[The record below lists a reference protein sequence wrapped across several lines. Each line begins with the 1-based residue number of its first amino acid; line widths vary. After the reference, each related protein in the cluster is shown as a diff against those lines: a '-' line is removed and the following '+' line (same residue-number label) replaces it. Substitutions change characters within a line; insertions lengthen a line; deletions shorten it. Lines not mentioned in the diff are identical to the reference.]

1 MILEVFMNL
10 IKKLLR
16 SVSAVTV
23 SALLALPVMAADAQW
38 KRNDK
43 GWWYEEA
50 NGAYP
55 TNQWKLINNK
65 WYYFDNIGYMLEN
78 RWVGNY
84 YVGADG
90 AMLVSTSTPDGYYVD
105 ATGKWVEG
113 IRRTVNISKRSGT
126 SSGGGRSGGSGGGR
140 SSGRRSSGSSGGGR
154 SSGGSGGSSS
164 GGSSGGSSSGSGSSG
179 GSSSSG
185 SSGISGSS
193 TVTTNT
199 NTGNTGSNTNANTSG
214 GNHQVVTSNI
224 SNNNNANTNTNIGN
238 TSVNTQNNN
247 VANTGNNTP
256 STVVTPN
263 ASNNAANIVTQ
274 VSSEETRVIDAL
286 KAMGVSEKEAKLYY
300 IINAYRESQGL
311 QKLSFSKSLTIVART
326 HVSDSNTYTP
336 ENQRDSRGM
345 QGNLHSWSN
354 HGSWTPVVYTSD
366 HEYAANMWSKPREL
380 TSYTGNGYE
389 ISSWYSGNITPEDAL
404 DLWKNS
410 SGHNAVMTTQG
421 NWSDLKTMG
430 VAIDG
435 KYAHVWFGSAADPA
449 GYYDVAN
456 YKVLHP

>member
-1 MILEVFMNL
+1 MNL
-10 IKKLLR
+10 IKKLLC
-16 SVSAVTV
+16 SVSAVAV
-23 SALLALPVMAADAQW
+23 SSLLVLPVMAADAQW

-113 IRRTVNISKRSGT
+113 IRKTVNISKRSSG
-126 SSGGGRSGGSGGGR
+126 SSGGRSSGSGGGR
-140 SSGRRSSGSSGGGR
+140 SSGRRSSGGSSG
-154 SSGGSGGSSS
+154 
-164 GGSSGGSSSGSGSSG
+164 GGSSSGSGSSG

-185 SSGISGSS
+185 SSSGAGLSGSIN
-193 TVTTNT
+193 TNT
-199 NTGNTGSNTNANTSG
+199 NNSGSNTNANTTGS
-214 GNHQVVTSNI
+214 NHQVVTPNT
-224 SNNNNANTNTNIGN
+224 SNNNNANTSTNTGN
-238 TSVNTQNNN
+238 TSANTQNNN
-247 VANTGNNTP
+247 VANTGNNNAP
-256 STVVTPN
+256 SAVVTPG
-263 ASNNAANIVTQ
+263 ASNSAANTVTQ

-300 IINAYRESQGL
+300 IINAYRESKGL

-389 ISSWYSGNITPEDAL
+389 ISSWNSGNITPEDAL

-456 YKVLHP
+456 YQVLHP

>member
-1 MILEVFMNL
+1 MNL
-10 IKKLLR
+10 IKKLLC
-16 SVSAVTV
+16 SVSVVAV

-113 IRRTVNISKRSGT
+113 IKRSVNISKRSGT
-126 SSGGGRSGGSGGGR
+126 SSGGGRSGGSGR
-140 SSGRRSSGSSGGGR
+140 SSGRRSSGGGRSSGGSSSGGSSSGSSSGSG

-164 GGSSGGSSSGSGSSG
+164 GGSSSGSVS
-179 GSSSSG
+179 
-185 SSGISGSS
+185 
-193 TVTTNT
+193 T
-199 NTGNTGSNTNANTSG
+199 NTGNAGSNTNANTSG
-214 GNHQVVTSNI
+214 GNHQVVTPNA
-224 SNNNNANTNTNIGN
+224 SNNNNANTSTNIGN

-247 VANTGNNTP
+247 VANTGNNNTP

-263 ASNNAANIVTQ
+263 ASNNAANTVTQ

-300 IINAYRESQGL
+300 IINAYRESKGL

-389 ISSWYSGNITPEDAL
+389 ISSWYGSNITPEDAL

>member
-1 MILEVFMNL
+1 MNL
-10 IKKLLR
+10 IKKLLC
-16 SVSAVTV
+16 SVSAVAV
-23 SALLALPVMAADAQW
+23 SAFLALPVMAADAQW

-55 TNQWKLINNK
+55 TSQWKLINNK

-126 SSGGGRSGGSGGGR
+126 SSGGGSGSGGGR
-140 SSGRRSSGSSGGGR
+140 SSGRRSSGSSGG
-154 SSGGSGGSSS
+154 S
-164 GGSSGGSSSGSGSSG
+164 
-179 GSSSSG
+179 
-185 SSGISGSS
+185 SGSS

-199 NTGNTGSNTNANTSG
+199 NTGNAGSNTNANTSG
-214 GNHQVVTSNI
+214 GNHQVVTPNA
-224 SNNNNANTNTNIGN
+224 SNNNNANTSTNTGN

-247 VANTGNNTP
+247 VANTGNNNTP

-263 ASNNAANIVTQ
+263 ASNNAANTVTQ

-300 IINAYRESQGL
+300 IINAYRESKGL

-354 HGSWTPVVYTSD
+354 HGSWTPMVYTSD

-456 YKVLHP
+456 YQVLHP

>member
-1 MILEVFMNL
+1 MNL
-10 IKKLLR
+10 IKKLLC
-16 SVSAVTV
+16 SVSVVAV

-113 IRRTVNISKRSGT
+113 IKRSVNISKRSGT
-126 SSGGGRSGGSGGGR
+126 SSGGGRSGGSGR
-140 SSGRRSSGSSGGGR
+140 SSGRRSSGGGR
-154 SSGGSGGSSS
+154 SSGGSSS
-164 GGSSGGSSSGSGSSG
+164 GGSSSGSSSGSGSSG

-185 SSGISGSS
+185 SSSGSVS
-193 TVTTNT
+193 T
-199 NTGNTGSNTNANTSG
+199 NTGNAGSNTNANTSG
-214 GNHQVVTSNI
+214 GNHQVVTPNA
-224 SNNNNANTNTNIGN
+224 SNNNNANTSTNTGN
-238 TSVNTQNNN
+238 TFVNTQNNN
-247 VANTGNNTP
+247 VANTGNNNTP

-263 ASNNAANIVTQ
+263 ASNNAANTVTQ

-456 YKVLHP
+456 YQVLHP

>member
-1 MILEVFMNL
+1 MNL
-10 IKKLLR
+10 IKKLLC
-16 SVSAVTV
+16 SVSVVAV

-90 AMLVSTSTPDGYYVD
+90 AMLVSISTPDGYYVD

-126 SSGGGRSGGSGGGR
+126 SSGGGSGSGGGR
-140 SSGRRSSGSSGGGR
+140 SSGRRSSGSSGG
-154 SSGGSGGSSS
+154 SSGSSSS
-164 GGSSGGSSSGSGSSG
+164 GGSSNGSSSGSGSSG

-185 SSGISGSS
+185 SSGSSGSS

-199 NTGNTGSNTNANTSG
+199 NTGNAGSNTNANTSG
-214 GNHQVVTSNI
+214 GNHQVVTPNI
-224 SNNNNANTNTNIGN
+224 SNNNNANTNTNTGN

-300 IINAYRESQGL
+300 IINAYRESKGL

-354 HGSWTPVVYTSD
+354 HGSWTPMVYTSD

-389 ISSWYSGNITPEDAL
+389 ISSWNSGNITPEDAL

-456 YKVLHP
+456 YQVLHP

>member
-1 MILEVFMNL
+1 MNL
-10 IKKLLR
+10 IKKLLC
-16 SVSAVTV
+16 SVSAVAV

-113 IRRTVNISKRSGT
+113 IRKTANISKRSGT
-126 SSGGGRSGGSGGGR
+126 SSGGSGGRSRGSSGGR
-140 SSGRRSSGSSGGGR
+140 SSGRSSGGSSGGGR
-154 SSGGSGGSSS
+154 SSGGSSS

-185 SSGISGSS
+185 SSGSLSS
-193 TVTTNT
+193 SVNT
-199 NTGNTGSNTNANTSG
+199 NTDNAGSNTNANTTG
-214 GNHQVVTSNI
+214 GNHQVVTPNA
-224 SNNNNANTNTNIGN
+224 SNNNNANTSTNTGN

-247 VANTGNNTP
+247 LANTGNNTP

-366 HEYAANMWSKPREL
+366 HEYSANMWSKPREL

-435 KYAHVWFGSAADPA
+435 KYAHVWFGSSADPA

-456 YKVLHP
+456 YQVLHP

>member
-1 MILEVFMNL
+1 MNL
-10 IKKLLR
+10 IKKLLC
-16 SVSAVTV
+16 SVSAVAV
-23 SALLALPVMAADAQW
+23 SAFLALPVMAADAQW

-55 TNQWKLINNK
+55 TNQWRLINNK

-113 IRRTVNISKRSGT
+113 IKRTVNISKRSSG
-126 SSGGGRSGGSGGGR
+126 SSGGRSSGSGGGR
-140 SSGRRSSGSSGGGR
+140 SSGRRSSGGGR
-154 SSGGSGGSSS
+154 SSGGSS
-164 GGSSGGSSSGSGSSG
+164 GGGSSSGSGSSG

-185 SSGISGSS
+185 SSSGAGSSGSIN
-193 TVTTNT
+193 TNT
-199 NTGNTGSNTNANTSG
+199 NNTGSNTNVNTTG
-214 GNHQVVTSNI
+214 GNHQVVTPNA
-224 SNNNNANTNTNIGN
+224 SNNNNANTSTNTGN
-238 TSVNTQNNN
+238 TSAAAQNNN
-247 VANTGNNTP
+247 VANAGNNNTP
-256 STVVTPN
+256 STVVTPS
-263 ASNNAANIVTQ
+263 ASNSAANTVTQ

-311 QKLSFSKSLTIVART
+311 SKLSFSKSLTIVARI

-366 HEYAANMWSKPREL
+366 HEYADNMWSKPREL

-389 ISSWYSGNITPEDAL
+389 ISSWYSGNITPEYAL

-421 NWSDLKTMG
+421 DWSDLKTMG

-435 KYAHVWFGSAADPA
+435 KYAHVWFGSTADPA

-456 YKVLHP
+456 YQVLHP

>member
-1 MILEVFMNL
+1 MNL
-10 IKKLLR
+10 IKKLLC
-16 SVSAVTV
+16 SVSVVAV
-23 SALLALPVMAADAQW
+23 SAFLALPVMAADAQW

-113 IRRTVNISKRSGT
+113 IRKTVNISKKSSG
-126 SSGGGRSGGSGGGR
+126 SSGGRSSGSGGGR
-140 SSGRRSSGSSGGGR
+140 SSGRRSSGGSGGSSGGGR
-154 SSGGSGGSSS
+154 SSGGSSSS
-164 GGSSGGSSSGSGSSG
+164 GSSSGS
-179 GSSSSG
+179 
-185 SSGISGSS
+185 
-193 TVTTNT
+193 VNT
-199 NTGNTGSNTNANTSG
+199 NTGNAGSNTNANTTG
-214 GNHQVVTSNI
+214 GNHQVVTPNT
-224 SNNNNANTNTNIGN
+224 SNNNNANTSTNTGN
-238 TSVNTQNNN
+238 TSANTQNNN
-247 VANTGNNTP
+247 VANTGNNNTP
-256 STVVTPN
+256 SAVVTPG
-263 ASNNAANIVTQ
+263 ASNSAANTVTQ

-389 ISSWYSGNITPEDAL
+389 ISSWYSGNITPEDAF

-435 KYAHVWFGSAADPA
+435 RYAHVWFGSAADPA

-456 YKVLHP
+456 YQVLHP

>member
-1 MILEVFMNL
+1 MNL
-10 IKKLLR
+10 IKKLLCF
-16 SVSAVTV
+16 VSAVAV
-23 SALLALPVMAADAQW
+23 SSLLVLPVMAADAQW

-126 SSGGGRSGGSGGGR
+126 SSGGSGGRSSGSGGGR
-140 SSGRRSSGSSGGGR
+140 SSGRRSSGGSSAGGG
-154 SSGGSGGSSS
+154 S
-164 GGSSGGSSSGSGSSG
+164 
-179 GSSSSG
+179 SSSSG
-185 SSGISGSS
+185 SSGSLSGAGSSGSAS
-193 TVTTNT
+193 TNT
-199 NTGNTGSNTNANTSG
+199 NNAGSNTNVNTSG
-214 GNHQVVTSNI
+214 GNHQVVTPNT
-224 SNNNNANTNTNIGN
+224 SNNNNANTSTNTGN

-247 VANTGNNTP
+247 VANTGNNNTP

-354 HGSWTPVVYTSD
+354 HGSWTPMVYTSD

-389 ISSWYSGNITPEDAL
+389 ISSWNSGNITPEDAL

-410 SGHNAVMTTQG
+410 SGHNVVMTTQG

-456 YKVLHP
+456 YQVLHP

>member
-1 MILEVFMNL
+1 MNL
-10 IKKLLR
+10 FKKVLC
-16 SVSAVTV
+16 SVSVAAV
-23 SALLALPVMAADAQW
+23 SALLAVPVMAADAQW
-38 KRNDK
+38 KKNDK

-50 NGAYP
+50 DGSYP
-55 TNQWKLINNK
+55 TNQWRFINNK

-105 ATGKWVEG
+105 STGKWVEG

-126 SSGGGRSGGSGGGR
+126 SSGGGRSGGSGR
-140 SSGRRSSGSSGGGR
+140 S
-154 SSGGSGGSSS
+154 
-164 GGSSGGSSSGSGSSG
+164 
-179 GSSSSG
+179 
-185 SSGISGSS
+185 SGSS
-193 TVTTNT
+193 TVTTNKNT
-199 NTGNTGSNTNANTSG
+199 NNAGSNTNANTSG
-214 GNHQVVTSNI
+214 GNHQVITPNT
-224 SNNNNANTNTNIGN
+224 SNNNNANTSTNTGN
-238 TSVNTQNNN
+238 TSLNTQNNN

-263 ASNNAANIVTQ
+263 ASNNAANTVTQ

-300 IINAYRESQGL
+300 IINAYRESKGL
-311 QKLSFSKSLTIVART
+311 QKLSFSKSLTTVART

-336 ENQRDSRGM
+336 EKQRDSRGM

-389 ISSWYSGNITPEDAL
+389 ISSWNSGNITPEDAL

-421 NWSDLKTMG
+421 DWSDLKTMG

-456 YKVLHP
+456 YQVLHP

>member
-10 IKKLLR
+10 IKKLLC
-16 SVSAVTV
+16 SVSVVAV

-126 SSGGGRSGGSGGGR
+126 SSGGGRSSGSGGGR
-140 SSGRRSSGSSGGGR
+140 SSGRRSSGGGR
-154 SSGGSGGSSS
+154 SSGGSSS
-164 GGSSGGSSSGSGSSG
+164 GGSSSGSSAGSGSSG
-179 GSSSSG
+179 GSSGSGSSG
-185 SSGISGSS
+185 SSSGS
-193 TVTTNT
+193 VNT
-199 NTGNTGSNTNANTSG
+199 NTDNARSNTNANTSG
-214 GNHQVVTSNI
+214 GNHQVVTPNT
-224 SNNNNANTNTNIGN
+224 SNNNNTNTSTNTGN
-238 TSVNTQNNN
+238 TSANTQNNN
-247 VANTGNNTP
+247 VVNAGNNNTP

-263 ASNNAANIVTQ
+263 ASNNAANTVTQ

-326 HVSDSNTYTP
+326 HVSDSNNYTP

-389 ISSWYSGNITPEDAL
+389 ISSWNSGNITPEDAL

-456 YKVLHP
+456 YQVLHP

>member
-1 MILEVFMNL
+1 
-10 IKKLLR
+10 
-16 SVSAVTV
+16 
-23 SALLALPVMAADAQW
+23 
-38 KRNDK
+38 
-43 GWWYEEA
+43 
-50 NGAYP
+50 
-55 TNQWKLINNK
+55 
-65 WYYFDNIGYMLEN
+65 MLEN

-105 ATGKWVEG
+105 ANGKWVEG
-113 IRRTVNISKRSGT
+113 IKRTVNISKRSSG
-126 SSGGGRSGGSGGGR
+126 SSGGRSSSSGGGR
-140 SSGRRSSGSSGGGR
+140 SSGRRSSGGSGGSSGGGR
-154 SSGGSGGSSS
+154 SSGGSSSS
-164 GGSSGGSSSGSGSSG
+164 GSSGSSGGSSSGSGSSG
-179 GSSSSG
+179 GSSGSGSSG
-185 SSGISGSS
+185 SSSGS
-193 TVTTNT
+193 VNTNT
-199 NTGNTGSNTNANTSG
+199 NNAGSNTNANTTG
-214 GNHQVVTSNI
+214 GNHQVVTPNT
-224 SNNNNANTNTNIGN
+224 SNNNNANTSTNTGN
-238 TSVNTQNNN
+238 TSANTQNNN
-247 VANTGNNTP
+247 VANTGNNNTP
-256 STVVTPN
+256 STVVTPS
-263 ASNNAANIVTQ
+263 ASNNAANTVTQ

-300 IINAYRESQGL
+300 IINAYRESKGL
-311 QKLSFSKSLTIVART
+311 QKLSFSKSLTIIART

-354 HGSWTPVVYTSD
+354 HGNWTPVVYTSD

-389 ISSWYSGNITPEDAL
+389 ISSWSGGNITPEDAL

-456 YKVLHP
+456 YQVLHP

>member
-1 MILEVFMNL
+1 MNL
-10 IKKLLR
+10 IKKLLC
-16 SVSAVTV
+16 SVSVVAV

-126 SSGGGRSGGSGGGR
+126 SSGGGSGSGGGR
-140 SSGRRSSGSSGGGR
+140 SSGRRSSGSSGG
-154 SSGGSGGSSS
+154 S
-164 GGSSGGSSSGSGSSG
+164 
-179 GSSSSG
+179 
-185 SSGISGSS
+185 SGSS

-199 NTGNTGSNTNANTSG
+199 NTGNAGSNTNANTSG
-214 GNHQVVTSNI
+214 GNHQVVTPNA
-224 SNNNNANTNTNIGN
+224 SNNNNANTSTNTGN

-247 VANTGNNTP
+247 VANTGNNNTP

-263 ASNNAANIVTQ
+263 ASNNAANTVTQ

-354 HGSWTPVVYTSD
+354 HGSWTPMVYTSD

-389 ISSWYSGNITPEDAL
+389 ISSWNSGNITPEDAL

-456 YKVLHP
+456 YQVLHP

>member
-1 MILEVFMNL
+1 M
-10 IKKLLR
+10 
-16 SVSAVTV
+16 S
-23 SALLALPVMAADAQW
+23 
-38 KRNDK
+38 
-43 GWWYEEA
+43 
-50 NGAYP
+50 
-55 TNQWKLINNK
+55 
-65 WYYFDNIGYMLEN
+65 
-78 RWVGNY
+78 
-84 YVGADG
+84 
-90 AMLVSTSTPDGYYVD
+90 
-105 ATGKWVEG
+105 
-113 IRRTVNISKRSGT
+113 
-126 SSGGGRSGGSGGGR
+126 
-140 SSGRRSSGSSGGGR
+140 
-154 SSGGSGGSSS
+154 
-164 GGSSGGSSSGSGSSG
+164 
-179 GSSSSG
+179 
-185 SSGISGSS
+185 
-193 TVTTNT
+193 
-199 NTGNTGSNTNANTSG
+199 NTGN
-214 GNHQVVTSNI
+214 
-224 SNNNNANTNTNIGN
+224 
-238 TSVNTQNNN
+238 
-247 VANTGNNTP
+247 NNTP
-256 STVVTPN
+256 STVVTPS
-263 ASNNAANIVTQ
+263 ASNNVANTVTQ

-311 QKLSFSKSLTIVART
+311 SKLSFSKSLTIVART

-456 YKVLHP
+456 YQVLHP

>member
-1 MILEVFMNL
+1 MNL
-10 IKKLLR
+10 IKKLLC
-16 SVSAVTV
+16 SVSAVAV
-23 SALLALPVMAADAQW
+23 SAFLAVPVMAADAQW

-55 TNQWKLINNK
+55 TSQWKLINNK

-113 IRRTVNISKRSGT
+113 IKRSVNISKRSGT
-126 SSGGGRSGGSGGGR
+126 SSGGGRSGGSGR
-140 SSGRRSSGSSGGGR
+140 SSGRRSSGSSGG
-154 SSGGSGGSSS
+154 S
-164 GGSSGGSSSGSGSSG
+164 
-179 GSSSSG
+179 
-185 SSGISGSS
+185 SGSS

-199 NTGNTGSNTNANTSG
+199 NTGNAGSNTNANTSG
-214 GNHQVVTSNI
+214 GNHQVVTPNA
-224 SNNNNANTNTNIGN
+224 SNNNNANTSTNTGN

-247 VANTGNNTP
+247 VANAGNNTP

-263 ASNNAANIVTQ
+263 ASNNAANTVTQ

-300 IINAYRESQGL
+300 IINAYRESKGL

-345 QGNLHSWSN
+345 LGNLHIWSID
-354 HGSWTPVVYTSD
+354 GRWTPRVYTSD

-380 TSYTGNGYE
+380 TSYTGNGYQ
-389 ISSWYSGNITPEDAL
+389 ISSWNSGNITPEDAL

-456 YKVLHP
+456 YQVLHP

>member
-1 MILEVFMNL
+1 MNL
-10 IKKLLR
+10 IKKLLC
-16 SVSAVTV
+16 SVSAVAV
-23 SALLALPVMAADAQW
+23 STLLALPVMAADAQW

-113 IRRTVNISKRSGT
+113 IKRTVNISKRSSG
-126 SSGGGRSGGSGGGR
+126 SSGGRSSGSGGGR
-140 SSGRRSSGSSGGGR
+140 SSGRRSSGGSGGSSGGGR
-154 SSGGSGGSSS
+154 SSGGSSS
-164 GGSSGGSSSGSGSSG
+164 GGSSSGSSSGSGSSG

-185 SSGISGSS
+185 SSGSSSGSVS
-193 TVTTNT
+193 T
-199 NTGNTGSNTNANTSG
+199 NTGNAGSNTNANTSG
-214 GNHQVVTSNI
+214 GNHQVVTPNI
-224 SNNNNANTNTNIGN
+224 SNNNNANTNTNTGN

-247 VANTGNNTP
+247 VANTGNNNTP

-345 QGNLHSWSN
+345 KGNLHSWSN

-389 ISSWYSGNITPEDAL
+389 ISSWNSDNITPEDAL

-456 YKVLHP
+456 YQVLHP

>member
-1 MILEVFMNL
+1 MNL
-10 IKKLLR
+10 IKKLLC
-16 SVSAVTV
+16 SVSVVAV

-113 IRRTVNISKRSGT
+113 IKRTVNISKRSGT
-126 SSGGGRSGGSGGGR
+126 SSGGGRSGGSGR
-140 SSGRRSSGSSGGGR
+140 SSGRRSSGGGRSSGGSSSGGSSSGSSSGSG

-164 GGSSGGSSSGSGSSG
+164 GGSSS
-179 GSSSSG
+179 
-185 SSGISGSS
+185 SS

-199 NTGNTGSNTNANTSG
+199 NTDNAGGNTNANTAG
-214 GNHQVVTSNI
+214 GNHQVVTPNA
-224 SNNNNANTNTNIGN
+224 SNNNSANTSTNTGN

-300 IINAYRESQGL
+300 IINAYRESKGL

-336 ENQRDSRGM
+336 EKQRDSRGM

-354 HGSWTPVVYTSD
+354 HRSWTPVVYTSD

-389 ISSWYSGNITPEDAL
+389 ISSWNSGNITPEDAL
-404 DLWKNS
+404 DLWENS

-456 YKVLHP
+456 YQVLHP

>member
-1 MILEVFMNL
+1 MNL
-10 IKKLLR
+10 IKKLLC
-16 SVSAVTV
+16 SVSAVAV

-126 SSGGGRSGGSGGGR
+126 SSGGGRSGGR
-140 SSGRRSSGSSGGGR
+140 R
-154 SSGGSGGSSS
+154 SSGGSGGSS
-164 GGSSGGSSSGSGSSG
+164 GGSRSSGGGRSSG

-185 SSGISGSS
+185 SSGSSSGSVS
-193 TVTTNT
+193 TNT
-199 NTGNTGSNTNANTSG
+199 DNTGSNTNANTSG
-214 GNHQVVTSNI
+214 GNHQVVTPNA
-224 SNNNNANTNTNIGN
+224 SNNNNTNTSTNTGN

-247 VANTGNNTP
+247 VSNTGNNNTQ

-263 ASNNAANIVTQ
+263 ASNNAANTVTQ
-274 VSSEETRVIDAL
+274 VSSEETRVTDAL

-389 ISSWYSGNITPEDAL
+389 ISSWNSGNITPEDAL

-456 YKVLHP
+456 YQVLHP

>member
-1 MILEVFMNL
+1 MNL
-10 IKKLLR
+10 IKKLLC
-16 SVSAVTV
+16 SVSVVAV
-23 SALLALPVMAADAQW
+23 SAFLALPVMAADAQW

-113 IRRTVNISKRSGT
+113 IRKTVNISKRSGT
-126 SSGGGRSGGSGGGR
+126 SSGGSGGRSSGSGGGR
-140 SSGRRSSGSSGGGR
+140 SSGRRSSGGSSGGGR
-154 SSGGSGGSSS
+154 SSGGSSGGGSSS
-164 GGSSGGSSSGSGSSG
+164 GNGSSG

-185 SSGISGSS
+185 SSSGAGSSGSIN
-193 TVTTNT
+193 TNT
-199 NTGNTGSNTNANTSG
+199 NNAGSNTNANTTGS
-214 GNHQVVTSNI
+214 NHQVVTPNT
-224 SNNNNANTNTNIGN
+224 SNNNNANTSTNTGN
-238 TSVNTQNNN
+238 TSTVAQNNN
-247 VANTGNNTP
+247 VASAGNNNTP
-256 STVVTPN
+256 STVVTPS
-263 ASNNAANIVTQ
+263 ASNSAANTVTQ

-326 HVSDSNTYTP
+326 HVSDSNTYMP

-389 ISSWYSGNITPEDAL
+389 ISSWYSGSITPEDAL

-410 SGHNAVMTTQG
+410 SGHNAVITTQG

-456 YKVLHP
+456 YQVLHP

>member
-1 MILEVFMNL
+1 MNL
-10 IKKLLR
+10 IKKLLC
-16 SVSAVTV
+16 SVSVVAV
-23 SALLALPVMAADAQW
+23 SAFLALPVMAADAQW

-55 TNQWKLINNK
+55 TSQWKLINNK

-113 IRRTVNISKRSGT
+113 IRKTVNISKRSSG
-126 SSGGGRSGGSGGGR
+126 SSGGRSSGSGGGR
-140 SSGRRSSGSSGGGR
+140 SSGRRSSGGGR
-154 SSGGSGGSSS
+154 SSGGSSGGGSSSSSGSSGGSSS
-164 GGSSGGSSSGSGSSG
+164 GGSSGSSSGAGSSG
-179 GSSSSG
+179 SAS
-185 SSGISGSS
+185 
-193 TVTTNT
+193 TNT
-199 NTGNTGSNTNANTSG
+199 NNAGSNTNANTTGS
-214 GNHQVVTSNI
+214 NHQVVTPNT
-224 SNNNNANTNTNIGN
+224 SNNNNANTSTNIGN
-238 TSVNTQNNN
+238 TSANTQNNN
-247 VANTGNNTP
+247 VASAGNNNTP
-256 STVVTPN
+256 STVVTPG
-263 ASNNAANIVTQ
+263 ASNSAANTVTQ

-336 ENQRDSRGM
+336 EKQRDSRGM

-389 ISSWYSGNITPEDAL
+389 ISSWNSGNITPEDAL

-456 YKVLHP
+456 YQVLHP

>member
-1 MILEVFMNL
+1 MNL
-10 IKKLLR
+10 IKKLLC
-16 SVSAVTV
+16 SVSAVAV

-105 ATGKWVEG
+105 ANGKWVEG

-126 SSGGGRSGGSGGGR
+126 SSGGGRSGGSGR
-140 SSGRRSSGSSGGGR
+140 SSGRRSSGGSGGSSGGGR
-154 SSGGSGGSSS
+154 SSGGSSS
-164 GGSSGGSSSGSGSSG
+164 GGSSSGSSSGSGSSG

-185 SSGISGSS
+185 SSGSSSGSVS
-193 TVTTNT
+193 T
-199 NTGNTGSNTNANTSG
+199 NTGNAGSNTNENTTG
-214 GNHQVVTSNI
+214 GNHQVVTPNT
-224 SNNNNANTNTNIGN
+224 SNNNNANTSTNTGN

-263 ASNNAANIVTQ
+263 ASNNAANTVTQ
-274 VSSEETRVIDAL
+274 VSSEETRVIDVL

-300 IINAYRESQGL
+300 IINAYRESKGL

-326 HVSDSNTYTP
+326 HVSDSNTYMP

-449 GYYDVAN
+449 GYYDVVN
-456 YKVLHP
+456 YQVLHP

>member
-1 MILEVFMNL
+1 MNL
-10 IKKLLR
+10 IKKLLC
-16 SVSAVTV
+16 SVSVVAG
-23 SALLALPVMAADAQW
+23 SAFLALPVMAADAQW

-113 IRRTVNISKRSGT
+113 IRKTVNISKRSSG
-126 SSGGGRSGGSGGGR
+126 SSGGRSSGSGGGR
-140 SSGRRSSGSSGGGR
+140 SSGGSGKRSSGGGR
-154 SSGGSGGSSS
+154 SSGGSS
-164 GGSSGGSSSGSGSSG
+164 GGGSSSGSGSSG

-185 SSGISGSS
+185 SSSGAGSSGS
-193 TVTTNT
+193 VNTNT
-199 NTGNTGSNTNANTSG
+199 NNAGSNTNANTTG
-214 GNHQVVTSNI
+214 GNHQVVTPNT
-224 SNNNNANTNTNIGN
+224 SNNNNANTSTNTGN
-238 TSVNTQNNN
+238 TSANTQNNN
-247 VANTGNNTP
+247 VANTGNNNTP

-263 ASNNAANIVTQ
+263 ASNSATNTVTQ

-311 QKLSFSKSLTIVART
+311 QKLSFSKSLTTVART

-354 HGSWTPVVYTSD
+354 HGSWTPMVYTSD

-389 ISSWYSGNITPEDAL
+389 ISSWSGGNITPEDAL

-456 YKVLHP
+456 YQVLHP

>member
-1 MILEVFMNL
+1 
-10 IKKLLR
+10 
-16 SVSAVTV
+16 
-23 SALLALPVMAADAQW
+23 MA
-38 KRNDK
+38 
-43 GWWYEEA
+43 
-50 NGAYP
+50 
-55 TNQWKLINNK
+55 
-65 WYYFDNIGYMLEN
+65 
-78 RWVGNY
+78 
-84 YVGADG
+84 
-90 AMLVSTSTPDGYYVD
+90 
-105 ATGKWVEG
+105 
-113 IRRTVNISKRSGT
+113 
-126 SSGGGRSGGSGGGR
+126 
-140 SSGRRSSGSSGGGR
+140 
-154 SSGGSGGSSS
+154 
-164 GGSSGGSSSGSGSSG
+164 
-179 GSSSSG
+179 
-185 SSGISGSS
+185 
-193 TVTTNT
+193 
-199 NTGNTGSNTNANTSG
+199 NTGN
-214 GNHQVVTSNI
+214 
-224 SNNNNANTNTNIGN
+224 
-238 TSVNTQNNN
+238 
-247 VANTGNNTP
+247 NNTP

-263 ASNNAANIVTQ
+263 ASNNAANTVTQ

-345 QGNLHSWSN
+345 KGNLHSWSN

-389 ISSWYSGNITPEDAL
+389 ISSWNSGNITPEDAL

-410 SGHNAVMTTQG
+410 SGHNAVMTTQR

-456 YKVLHP
+456 YQVLHP

>member
-1 MILEVFMNL
+1 MNL
-10 IKKLLR
+10 IKKLLC
-16 SVSAVTV
+16 SVSVVAV

-126 SSGGGRSGGSGGGR
+126 SSGGGSGSGGGR
-140 SSGRRSSGSSGGGR
+140 SSGRRSSGSSGG
-154 SSGGSGGSSS
+154 SSGSSSS
-164 GGSSGGSSSGSGSSG
+164 GGSSNGSSSGSGSSG

-185 SSGISGSS
+185 SSGSSGSS

-199 NTGNTGSNTNANTSG
+199 NTGNAGSNTNANTSG
-214 GNHQVVTSNI
+214 GNHQVVTPNI
-224 SNNNNANTNTNIGN
+224 SNNNNANTNTNTGN

-300 IINAYRESQGL
+300 IINAYRESKGL

-354 HGSWTPVVYTSD
+354 HGSWTPMVYTSD

-389 ISSWYSGNITPEDAL
+389 ISSWNSGNITPEDAL

-456 YKVLHP
+456 YQVLHP

>member
-1 MILEVFMNL
+1 MNL
-10 IKKLLR
+10 IKKLLC
-16 SVSAVTV
+16 SVSAVAV
-23 SALLALPVMAADAQW
+23 SAFLALPVMAADAQW

-55 TNQWKLINNK
+55 TSQWKLIKNK

-113 IRRTVNISKRSGT
+113 IKRTVNISKRSGT
-126 SSGGGRSGGSGGGR
+126 SSGGGRSGGSGR
-140 SSGRRSSGSSGGGR
+140 SSGRRSSGSS
-154 SSGGSGGSSS
+154 
-164 GGSSGGSSSGSGSSG
+164 
-179 GSSSSG
+179 SSG
-185 SSGISGSS
+185 SSGSASGSVS
-193 TVTTNT
+193 T
-199 NTGNTGSNTNANTSG
+199 NTGNAGSNTNANTSV
-214 GNHQVVTSNI
+214 GNHQVVTPNA
-224 SNNNNANTNTNIGN
+224 SNNNNANTSTNTGN

-247 VANTGNNTP
+247 VANTGNNNTP

-263 ASNNAANIVTQ
+263 SSNNAANIVTQ

-354 HGSWTPVVYTSD
+354 HGSWTPLVYTSD
-366 HEYAANMWSKPREL
+366 NQYAANMWSKPREL

-389 ISSWYSGNITPEDAL
+389 ISSWYSGNITPEGAL

-456 YKVLHP
+456 YQVLHP

>member
-1 MILEVFMNL
+1 MNL
-10 IKKLLR
+10 IKKLLC
-16 SVSAVTV
+16 SVSVVAV
-23 SALLALPVMAADAQW
+23 SAFLALPVMAADAQW

-113 IRRTVNISKRSGT
+113 IRKTANISKRSGT
-126 SSGGGRSGGSGGGR
+126 SSGGSGGRSRGSSGGR
-140 SSGRRSSGSSGGGR
+140 SSGRSSGGSSGGGR
-154 SSGGSGGSSS
+154 SSGGSSSGGSSGS
-164 GGSSGGSSSGSGSSG
+164 SGSSGGSSSGSGSSG
-179 GSSSSG
+179 GSSAGSSSSG
-185 SSGISGSS
+185 SSSGS
-193 TVTTNT
+193 VNT
-199 NTGNTGSNTNANTSG
+199 NTGNAGSNTNANTAG
-214 GNHQVVTSNI
+214 GNHQVVTPNA
-224 SNNNNANTNTNIGN
+224 SNNNSANTSTNTGN

-263 ASNNAANIVTQ
+263 ASNNAANTVTQ
-274 VSSEETRVIDAL
+274 VSSEETRVIDVL

-300 IINAYRESQGL
+300 IINAYRESKGL

-326 HVSDSNTYTP
+326 HVSDSNTYMP

-456 YKVLHP
+456 YQVLHP

>member
-10 IKKLLR
+10 IKKLLC
-16 SVSAVTV
+16 SVSVVAV
-23 SALLALPVMAADAQW
+23 SAFLALPVMAADAQW

-113 IRRTVNISKRSGT
+113 IRKTANISKRSGT
-126 SSGGGRSGGSGGGR
+126 SSGGSGGRSRGSSGGR
-140 SSGRRSSGSSGGGR
+140 SSGRSSGGSSGGGR
-154 SSGGSGGSSS
+154 SSGGSSS

-185 SSGISGSS
+185 SSGSLSS
-193 TVTTNT
+193 SVNTNT
-199 NTGNTGSNTNANTSG
+199 NNAGSNTNANTTGS
-214 GNHQVVTSNI
+214 NHQVVTPNT
-224 SNNNNANTNTNIGN
+224 SNNNNANTSTNTGN
-238 TSVNTQNNN
+238 TSLNTQNNN
-247 VANTGNNTP
+247 VANTGNNNTP
-256 STVVTPN
+256 STVVTPS
-263 ASNNAANIVTQ
+263 ASNNVANTVTQ
-274 VSSEETRVIDAL
+274 VSSEETRIIDAL

-389 ISSWYSGNITPEDAL
+389 ISSWYSGSITPEDAL
-404 DLWKNS
+404 ELWKNS

-456 YKVLHP
+456 YQVLHP

>member
-10 IKKLLR
+10 IKKLLC
-16 SVSAVTV
+16 SVSAVAV
-23 SALLALPVMAADAQW
+23 STLLALPVMAADAQW

-65 WYYFDNIGYMLEN
+65 WYYFDNIGYILEN

-113 IRRTVNISKRSGT
+113 IKRTVNISKRSSG
-126 SSGGGRSGGSGGGR
+126 SSGGRSGGSGGGR
-140 SSGRRSSGSSGGGR
+140 SSGRRSSGGGR

-164 GGSSGGSSSGSGSSG
+164 GGSSGGSSSSG
-179 GSSSSG
+179 SSSG
-185 SSGISGSS
+185 S
-193 TVTTNT
+193 VNT
-199 NTGNTGSNTNANTSG
+199 NTDNVGSNTNANTTG
-214 GNHQVVTSNI
+214 GNHQVVTPNA
-224 SNNNNANTNTNIGN
+224 SNNNNTNTSTNTGN

-247 VANTGNNTP
+247 VANTGNNNTP

-263 ASNNAANIVTQ
+263 ASNNAANTVTQ

-354 HGSWTPVVYTSD
+354 HGSWTPMVYTSD

-389 ISSWYSGNITPEDAL
+389 ISSWNSGNITPEDAL

-456 YKVLHP
+456 YQVLHP

>member
-10 IKKLLR
+10 IKKLLC
-16 SVSAVTV
+16 SVSAVAV
-23 SALLALPVMAADAQW
+23 SSLLVLPVMAADAQW

-55 TNQWKLINNK
+55 TNQWKLINSK

-113 IRRTVNISKRSGT
+113 IRKTVNISKRSSG
-126 SSGGGRSGGSGGGR
+126 SSGGRSSGSGGGR
-140 SSGRRSSGSSGGGR
+140 SSGRRSSGGSSGGGR
-154 SSGGSGGSSS
+154 SSGGSSGGGS
-164 GGSSGGSSSGSGSSG
+164 
-179 GSSSSG
+179 SSSSG
-185 SSGISGSS
+185 SSSGAGSSGSAS
-193 TVTTNT
+193 TNT
-199 NTGNTGSNTNANTSG
+199 NNTESNTNANTTGS
-214 GNHQVVTSNI
+214 NHQVVTPNT
-224 SNNNNANTNTNIGN
+224 SNNNNANTITNTGN
-238 TSVNTQNNN
+238 TSANTQNNN
-247 VANTGNNTP
+247 VASAGNNNTP
-256 STVVTPN
+256 STVVTPS
-263 ASNNAANIVTQ
+263 ASNSAANTVTQ

-456 YKVLHP
+456 YQVLHP

>member
-1 MILEVFMNL
+1 MNL
-10 IKKLLR
+10 IKKLLC
-16 SVSAVTV
+16 SVSAVAV
-23 SALLALPVMAADAQW
+23 SAILALPVMAADAQW

-113 IRRTVNISKRSGT
+113 IKRSVNISKRSSG
-126 SSGGGRSGGSGGGR
+126 SSGGGRSSGSGGGR
-140 SSGRRSSGSSGGGR
+140 SSGRRSSGGGR
-154 SSGGSGGSSS
+154 S
-164 GGSSGGSSSGSGSSG
+164 SSGGSSSGSGSSG

-185 SSGISGSS
+185 SSSGS
-193 TVTTNT
+193 VNT
-199 NTGNTGSNTNANTSG
+199 NTGNAGSNTNANTTG
-214 GNHQVVTSNI
+214 GNHQVVTPNV
-224 SNNNNANTNTNIGN
+224 SNNNNANTSTNTGN
-238 TSVNTQNNN
+238 TSANTQNNN

-263 ASNNAANIVTQ
+263 ASNNAANTVTQ

-300 IINAYRESQGL
+300 IINAYRESKGL

-366 HEYAANMWSKPREL
+366 HQYEANMWSKPREL

-389 ISSWYSGNITPEDAL
+389 ISSSYSGNITPEDAL

-421 NWSDLKTMG
+421 DWSDLKTMG

-435 KYAHVWFGSAADPA
+435 KYAHVWFGSDADPA

-456 YKVLHP
+456 YQVLHP

>member
-1 MILEVFMNL
+1 
-10 IKKLLR
+10 
-16 SVSAVTV
+16 
-23 SALLALPVMAADAQW
+23 MAADAQW

-113 IRRTVNISKRSGT
+113 IKRSVNISKRSGT
-126 SSGGGRSGGSGGGR
+126 SSGGGRSGGSGR
-140 SSGRRSSGSSGGGR
+140 SSGRRSSGGGR
-154 SSGGSGGSSS
+154 SSGGSSS
-164 GGSSGGSSSGSGSSG
+164 GGSSGSSGSSGGRSSGSGSSG
-179 GSSSSG
+179 GSSAGSSSSG
-185 SSGISGSS
+185 SSSGSVS
-193 TVTTNT
+193 T
-199 NTGNTGSNTNANTSG
+199 NTGNAGSNTNANTAG
-214 GNHQVVTSNI
+214 GNHQVVTPNA
-224 SNNNNANTNTNIGN
+224 SNNNSANTSTNTGN

-256 STVVTPN
+256 STVATPN
-263 ASNNAANIVTQ
+263 ASNNTANTVTQ

-300 IINAYRESQGL
+300 IINAYRESKGL

-354 HGSWTPVVYTSD
+354 HGSWTPMVYTSD

-389 ISSWYSGNITPEDAL
+389 ISSWNSGNITPEDAL

-456 YKVLHP
+456 YQVLHP

>member
-1 MILEVFMNL
+1 MNL
-10 IKKLLR
+10 IKKLLC
-16 SVSAVTV
+16 SVSAVAV
-23 SALLALPVMAADAQW
+23 SAFLAVPVMAADAQW

-113 IRRTVNISKRSGT
+113 IRKTANISKRSGT
-126 SSGGGRSGGSGGGR
+126 SSGGSGGRSRGSSGGR
-140 SSGRRSSGSSGGGR
+140 SSGRSSGGSSGGGR
-154 SSGGSGGSSS
+154 SSGGSSS

-185 SSGISGSS
+185 SSGSLSS
-193 TVTTNT
+193 SVNT
-199 NTGNTGSNTNANTSG
+199 NTDNAGSNTNANTTG
-214 GNHQVVTSNI
+214 GNHQVVTPNA
-224 SNNNNANTNTNIGN
+224 SNNNNANTSTNTGN

-247 VANTGNNTP
+247 LANTGNNTP

-263 ASNNAANIVTQ
+263 ASNNAANTVTQ

-300 IINAYRESQGL
+300 IINAYRERQGL
-311 QKLSFSKSLTIVART
+311 QKLSFSKSLTTVART

-389 ISSWYSGNITPEDAL
+389 ISSWNSGNITPEDAL
-404 DLWKNS
+404 DLWENS

-456 YKVLHP
+456 YQVLHP

>member
-1 MILEVFMNL
+1 MNL
-10 IKKLLR
+10 IKKLLC
-16 SVSAVTV
+16 SVSAVAV

-126 SSGGGRSGGSGGGR
+126 SSGGGRSGGSGR
-140 SSGRRSSGSSGGGR
+140 SSGRRSSGGGR
-154 SSGGSGGSSS
+154 SSGGSSSGGSS
-164 GGSSGGSSSGSGSSG
+164 GSSGGSSSGSGSSG
-179 GSSSSG
+179 GSSAGSSSSG
-185 SSGISGSS
+185 SSSGSVS
-193 TVTTNT
+193 TNT
-199 NTGNTGSNTNANTSG
+199 DNTGSNTNANTSG
-214 GNHQVVTSNI
+214 GNHQVVTPNA
-224 SNNNNANTNTNIGN
+224 SNNNNTNTSTNTGN

-247 VANTGNNTP
+247 VA
-256 STVVTPN
+256 ST
-263 ASNNAANIVTQ
+263 VTQ

-300 IINAYRESQGL
+300 IINAYRENKGL

-336 ENQRDSRGM
+336 EKQRDSRGM

-389 ISSWYSGNITPEDAL
+389 ISSWNSGNITPEDAL
-404 DLWKNS
+404 DLWENS

-456 YKVLHP
+456 YQVLHP

>member
-1 MILEVFMNL
+1 MNL
-10 IKKLLR
+10 IKKLLC
-16 SVSAVTV
+16 SVSAVAV

-113 IRRTVNISKRSGT
+113 IRRTVNISKRSGSG
-126 SSGGGRSGGSGGGR
+126 SSGSGR
-140 SSGRRSSGSSGGGR
+140 SSGRRSSG
-154 SSGGSGGSSS
+154 GSSS
-164 GGSSGGSSSGSGSSG
+164 GGSSSGSSAGSGSSG

-185 SSGISGSS
+185 SSGSSGSS

-199 NTGNTGSNTNANTSG
+199 NTGNAGSNTNANTSG
-214 GNHQVVTSNI
+214 GNHQVVTPNI
-224 SNNNNANTNTNIGN
+224 SNNNNANTSTNTGN

-247 VANTGNNTP
+247 VANTGNNNTP

-354 HGSWTPVVYTSD
+354 HGSWTPMVYTSD

-389 ISSWYSGNITPEDAL
+389 ISSWNSGNITPEDAL

-456 YKVLHP
+456 YQVLHP

>member
-1 MILEVFMNL
+1 MNL
-10 IKKLLR
+10 IKKLLC
-16 SVSAVTV
+16 SVSAVAV
-23 SALLALPVMAADAQW
+23 SAFLVLPVMAADAQW

-113 IRRTVNISKRSGT
+113 IKRTVNISKRSSG
-126 SSGGGRSGGSGGGR
+126 SSGGGRSSGSGGGR
-140 SSGRRSSGSSGGGR
+140 SSGRRSSGGSSGGGR
-154 SSGGSGGSSS
+154 
-164 GGSSGGSSSGSGSSG
+164 SSG

-185 SSGISGSS
+185 SSGGSSGSS

-199 NTGNTGSNTNANTSG
+199 NTDNAGSNTNANTTG
-214 GNHQVVTSNI
+214 GNHQVVTPNV
-224 SNNNNANTNTNIGN
+224 SNNNNANTSTNTGN
-238 TSVNTQNNN
+238 TSANTQNNN

-263 ASNNAANIVTQ
+263 ASNNAANTVTQ

-300 IINAYRESQGL
+300 IINAYRESKGL

-336 ENQRDSRGM
+336 EKQRDSRGM

-354 HGSWTPVVYTSD
+354 HGSWTPLVYTSD
-366 HEYAANMWSKPREL
+366 DEYAANMWSKPREL

-389 ISSWYSGNITPEDAL
+389 ISSWNSGNITPEGAL

-435 KYAHVWFGSAADPA
+435 KYAHVWFGSDSDPA

-456 YKVLHP
+456 YQVLHP

>member
-1 MILEVFMNL
+1 MNL
-10 IKKLLR
+10 IKKLLC
-16 SVSAVTV
+16 SVSAVAV
-23 SALLALPVMAADAQW
+23 SAFLALPVMAADAQW

-55 TNQWKLINNK
+55 TSQWKLINNK

-113 IRRTVNISKRSGT
+113 IKRTVNISKRSSG
-126 SSGGGRSGGSGGGR
+126 SSGGRSGGSGR
-140 SSGRRSSGSSGGGR
+140 SSGRRSSGGGR
-154 SSGGSGGSSS
+154 SSGGSSSGGSS
-164 GGSSGGSSSGSGSSG
+164 GSSGGSSSGSGSSG
-179 GSSSSG
+179 GSSAGSSSSG
-185 SSGISGSS
+185 SSSGS
-193 TVTTNT
+193 VNT
-199 NTGNTGSNTNANTSG
+199 NTGNAGSNTNANTAG
-214 GNHQVVTSNI
+214 GNHQVVTPNA
-224 SNNNNANTNTNIGN
+224 SNNNSANTSTNTGN

-247 VANTGNNTP
+247 VANT
-256 STVVTPN
+256 
-263 ASNNAANIVTQ
+263 VTQ

-300 IINAYRESQGL
+300 IINAYRESKGL

-366 HEYAANMWSKPREL
+366 HQYAANMWSKPREL

-404 DLWKNS
+404 DLWENS

-456 YKVLHP
+456 YQVLHP